1 MDGTAAQG
9 DPVTAPAGMAGE
21 GFGPGEKGLKSG
33 AISYISGVVI
43 AVAST
48 APGYSLAATLGFIV
62 AIGGIGLQAPAVILL
77 AFIPMGCIAAAY
89 NYLNRADPDCGTT
102 FSWVTLALG
111 PRIGWLS
118 GWAVL
123 VADVLVMPSLA
134 SVAGNYSCQL
144 VGIGDPSTLAVTV
157 IGVIWIVVM
166 TAICYIGIELSART
180 QQLLL
185 GMEFLTLALFA
196 VVALVKV
203 YTSDPE
209 GSIHPALSWF
219 NPFDISS
226 TSALASGI
234 LLGIFI
240 YWGWD
245 SAVSVTEET
254 EDGATSSGKAAVVS
268 TFILLGIYVVVA
280 AAAQAFGGT
289 QSLID
294 NQTDVFAPI
303 GEDVLGSPLDK
314 LLIIAVLTSASASTQ
329 TTILPAT
336 RTSLSMA
343 RKGALAKRFGD
354 VHPRYLTPS
363 TSTLWMGGVSTLV
376 FVLLSA
382 LSENLIADAFTSLS
396 LTIAFYYGIT
406 GVACTWF
413 YRRHLF
419 ASVRNF
425 VYLGFLP
432 MLGATILAYVFIKAT
447 IVYKEPDGG
456 AAKAVLGVGSPVV
469 ITFIMLVLGL
479 ALLAYQHARQPRFFT
494 RKPEPVDP
502 EIAATVTD
510 RVPKQEVV
518 A

>member
-1 MDGTAAQG
+1 MSAVSTPSSD
-9 DPVTAPAGMAGE
+9 APAPPA
-21 GFGPGEKGLKSG
+21 LKSG

-62 AIGGIGLQAPAVILL
+62 AVAGIGLQAPAVILL

-89 NYLNRADPDCGTT
+89 NYMNRADPDCGTT

-134 SVAGNYSCQL
+134 SIAGIYSCQL
-144 VGIGDPSTLAVTV
+144 VGIEDPSTLTVTV
-157 IGVIWIVVM
+157 IGVIWIILM

-196 VVALVKV
+196 VVALIKV

-209 GSIHPALSWF
+209 GSIHPSASWF
-219 NPFDISS
+219 NPLEINSAG
-226 TSALASGI
+226 ALAGGI

-245 SAVSVTEET
+245 SAVSVNEET

-268 TFILLGIYVVVA
+268 TFILLGIYVTVA
-280 AAAQAFGGT
+280 AAAQAFGGA

-294 NQTDVFAPI
+294 NQDDVFAPI
-303 GEDVLGSPLDK
+303 AKDVLGSPLDK

-343 RKGALAKRFGD
+343 RKGALAKRFGTI
-354 VHPRYLTPS
+354 HPRYLTPS
-363 TSTLWMGGVSTLV
+363 VSTIWMGAVSTLV
-376 FVLLSA
+376 FVMLSV

-406 GVACTWF
+406 GLACTWF

-419 ASVRNF
+419 ASARNF
-425 VYLGFLP
+425 LYLGFLP
-432 MLGATILAYVFIKAT
+432 MLGAIILGYVFVKAT
-447 IVYKEPDGG
+447 IEYSASDGG
-456 AAKAVLGVGSPVV
+456 YAKAVLGVGSPVV
-469 ITFIMLVLGL
+469 ITIVMIVLGL
-479 ALLAYQHARQPRFFT
+479 ALLAYQHATQPDFFK

-502 EIAATVTD
+502 EIAATVTH
-510 RVPKQEVV
+510 RVARKEV
-518 A
+518 AS

>member
-1 MDGTAAQG
+1 MQTAAG
-9 DPVTAPAGMAGE
+9 APADSA
-21 GFGPGEKGLKSG
+21 PPGLKAG
-33 AISYISGVVI
+33 AISYVSGVVI

-62 AIGGIGLQAPAVILL
+62 AVAGIGLQAPAVILL

-89 NYLNRADPDCGTT
+89 NYMNRADPDCGTT

-134 SVAGNYSCQL
+134 SIAGIYSCQL
-144 VGIGDPSTLAVTV
+144 VGIEDPSTLTVTV
-157 IGVIWIVVM
+157 IGVIWIILM

-203 YTSDPE
+203 YTSDPK
-209 GSIHPALSWF
+209 GSVRPAVSWF
-219 NPFDISS
+219 NPLEINSAG
-226 TSALASGI
+226 ALAGGI

-245 SAVSVTEET
+245 SAVSVNEET
-254 EDGATSSGKAAVVS
+254 QDGATSSGKAAVVS
-268 TFILLGIYVVVA
+268 TFILLGIYVTVA
-280 AAAQAFGGT
+280 AAAQAFGGA

-294 NQTDVFAPI
+294 NQDDVFAPI
-303 GEDVLGSPLDK
+303 AKDVLGSPLDK
-314 LLIIAVLTSASASTQ
+314 LLIVAVLTSASASTQ

-343 RKGALAKRFGD
+343 RKGALAKRFGAI
-354 VHPRYLTPS
+354 HPRYLTPS
-363 TSTLWMGGVSTLV
+363 VSTIWMGAVSTLV
-376 FVLLSA
+376 FVMLSI

-413 YRRHLF
+413 YRRHLL
-419 ASVRNF
+419 ASARNF
-425 VYLGFLP
+425 LYLGFLP
-432 MLGATILAYVFIKAT
+432 MLGAIILGYVFIKAT
-447 IVYKEPDGG
+447 IEYSASDGG
-456 AAKAVLGVGSPVV
+456 YAKAVLGVGSPVV
-469 ITFIMLVLGL
+469 ITIVMIVLGV
-479 ALLAYQHARQPRFFT
+479 ALLVYQHLTQPDFFR

-502 EIAATVTD
+502 EIAATVTH
-510 RVPKQEVV
+510 RIAKEPV

>member
-1 MDGTAAQG
+1 MSAVSSPSSD
-9 DPVTAPAGMAGE
+9 APA
-21 GFGPGEKGLKSG
+21 PPGLKSG

-62 AIGGIGLQAPAVILL
+62 AVAGIGLQAPAVILL

-89 NYLNRADPDCGTT
+89 NYMNRADPDCGTT

-134 SVAGNYSCQL
+134 SIAGIYSCQL
-144 VGIGDPSTLAVTV
+144 VGIEDPSTLTVTV
-157 IGVIWIVVM
+157 IGVIWIILM

-196 VVALVKV
+196 VVALIKV

-209 GSIHPALSWF
+209 GSVHPSVSWF
-219 NPFDISS
+219 NPLEINSAG
-226 TSALASGI
+226 ALAGGI

-245 SAVSVTEET
+245 SAVSVNEET

-268 TFILLGIYVVVA
+268 TFILLGIYVTVA
-280 AAAQAFGGT
+280 AAAQAFGGA

-294 NQTDVFAPI
+294 NQDDVFAPI
-303 GEDVLGSPLDK
+303 AKDVLGSPLDK

-343 RKGALAKRFGD
+343 RKGALAKRFGTI
-354 VHPRYLTPS
+354 HPRYLTPS
-363 TSTLWMGGVSTLV
+363 VSTIWMGAVSTLV

-406 GVACTWF
+406 GLACTWF

-419 ASVRNF
+419 ASARNF
-425 VYLGFLP
+425 LYLGFLP
-432 MLGATILAYVFIKAT
+432 MLGAIILSYVFVKAT
-447 IVYKEPDGG
+447 IEYSASDGG
-456 AAKAVLGVGSPVV
+456 YAKAVFGIGSPVV
-469 ITFIMLVLGL
+469 ITIVMIVLGL
-479 ALLAYQHARQPRFFT
+479 ALLIYQHATQPDFFK

-502 EIAATVTD
+502 EIAATVTH
-510 RVPKQEVV
+510 RIARKE
-518 A
+518 AAS

>member
-1 MDGTAAQG
+1 MATTEPVEAPEGMPGMGFAPG
-9 DPVTAPAGMAGE
+9 D
-21 GFGPGEKGLKSG
+21 KGLKTG
-33 AISYISGVVI
+33 AISYISNVVI

-62 AIGGIGLQAPAVILL
+62 AVAGIGLQAPAVILL

-89 NYLNRADPDCGTT
+89 NYMNRADPDCGTT
-102 FSWVTLALG
+102 FSWVSLALG
-111 PRIGWLS
+111 PRIGWMS

-134 SVAGNYSCQL
+134 QIAGIYSCQL
-144 VGIGDPSTLAVTV
+144 FGFDDPSRLVVTI
-157 IGVIWIVVM
+157 IGVVWIILM

-185 GMEFLTLALFA
+185 GMEFATLALFA
-196 VVALVKV
+196 GVALVKV

-209 GSIHPALSWF
+209 GAIHPALSWF
-219 NPFDISS
+219 NPFAISS
-226 TSALASGI
+226 TSALAGGI

-245 SAVSVTEET
+245 SAVSVNEET

-280 AAAQAFGGT
+280 AAAQAYGGT
-289 QSLID
+289 KSLIA
-294 NQTDVFAPI
+294 NQDDVFAPI
-303 GEDVLGSPLDK
+303 AKSVLGSPLDK

-343 RKGALAKRFGD
+343 RKGALPKTFGA
-354 VHPRYLTPS
+354 VHKRYLTPS
-363 TSTLWMGGVSTLV
+363 VSTIWMGAVSVVV
-376 FVLLSA
+376 FAVLSA
-382 LSENLIADAFTSLS
+382 LSQNLIADAFTSLS

-419 ASVRNF
+419 ASAKNF
-425 VYLGFLP
+425 IYLGILP
-432 MLGATILAYVFIKAT
+432 MLGAVILAYVFVKAT
-447 IVYKEPDGG
+447 FEYSKADGG
-456 AAKAVLGVGSPVV
+456 YAKAVLGVGSPVV
-469 ITFIMLVLGL
+469 ITIIMIVLGL
-479 ALLAYQHARQPRFFT
+479 AFLLWQWMSQPEFFS

-502 EIAATVTD
+502 EIAATVTHKPAAK
-510 RVPKQEVV
+510 VP

>member
-1 MDGTAAQG
+1 MESTAGQTDTVEAPEGMPGLGFAPG
-9 DPVTAPAGMAGE
+9 D
-21 GFGPGEKGLKSG
+21 KGLKTG
-33 AISYISGVVI
+33 AISYISNVVI

-62 AIGGIGLQAPAVILL
+62 AIAGIGLQAPAVILL

-89 NYLNRADPDCGTT
+89 NYMNRADPDCGTT
-102 FSWVTLALG
+102 FSWVTLAMG
-111 PRIGWLS
+111 PRIGWMS

-134 SVAGNYSCQL
+134 QIAGIYSCQL
-144 VGIGDPSTLAVTV
+144 FGFDDPSTIVVTL
-157 IGVIWIVVM
+157 IGVVWIVLM

-185 GMEFLTLALFA
+185 GMEFATLTLFA

-203 YTSDPE
+203 YTSDPD
-209 GSIHPALSWF
+209 GAIHPAFSWF
-219 NPFDISS
+219 NPFEISS
-226 TSALASGI
+226 TGALAGGI

-245 SAVSVTEET
+245 SAVSVNEET

-280 AAAQAFGGT
+280 SAAQAFGGT

-303 GEDVLGSPLDK
+303 AKDVLGSPLDK

-363 TSTLWMGGVSTLV
+363 VSTIWMGAVSALV
-376 FVLLSA
+376 FVALSA

-413 YRRHLF
+413 YRHHLF
-419 ASVRNF
+419 ASVKNF
-425 VYLGFLP
+425 LYLAFLP
-432 MLGATILAYVFIKAT
+432 MLGATILAYVFAKAT
-447 IVYKEPDGG
+447 IEYSASDGG
-456 AAKAVLGVGSPVV
+456 YAKAVFGIGSPVI
-469 ITFIMLVLGL
+469 ITIIMILLGI
-479 ALLAYQHARQPRFFT
+479 ALLVYQHVTQPEFFT
-494 RKPEPVDP
+494 RKTEPVDP
-502 EIAATVTD
+502 EIAATVTH
-510 RVPKQEVV
+510 RIAKG
-518 A
+518 AA

>member
-1 MDGTAAQG
+1 MSAVVDSPS
-9 DPVTAPAGMAGE
+9 DSPAPPA
-21 GFGPGEKGLKSG
+21 LKSG

-62 AIGGIGLQAPAVILL
+62 AVAGIGLQAPAVILL

-89 NYLNRADPDCGTT
+89 NYMNRADPDCGTT

-134 SVAGNYSCQL
+134 SIAGIYSCQL
-144 VGIGDPSTLAVTV
+144 FGYDDPSTFVVTL
-157 IGVIWIVVM
+157 IGVVWIILM
-166 TAICYIGIELSART
+166 TGICYIGIELSART

-185 GMEFLTLALFA
+185 GMEFFTLALFA

-203 YTSDPE
+203 YTSHPE
-209 GSIHPALSWF
+209 GSIHPNVSWI
-219 NPFDISS
+219 NPFEISS
-226 TSALASGI
+226 AGALAGGI

-245 SAVSVTEET
+245 SAVSVNEET

-268 TFILLGIYVVVA
+268 TFILLGIYAFVA
-280 AAAQAFGGT
+280 IAAQAFGGV

-294 NQTDVFAPI
+294 NQDDVFAPI
-303 GEDVLGSPLDK
+303 AASVLGSPLDK

-343 RKGALAKRFGD
+343 RKGALARRFGEI
-354 VHPRYLTPS
+354 HPRYLTPS
-363 TSTLWMGGVSTLV
+363 VSTIWMGAVSVIV
-376 FVLLSA
+376 FVALEA
-382 LSENLIADAFTSLS
+382 LSQNLIADAFTSLS

-413 YRRHLF
+413 YRRHLM
-419 ASVRNF
+419 ASARNF
-425 VYLGFLP
+425 LYLGFLP
-432 MLGATILAYVFIKAT
+432 MLGAVILGYVFVKAT
-447 IVYKEPDGG
+447 IEYSASDGG
-456 AAKAVLGVGSPVV
+456 YAKAVLGVGSPVV
-469 ITFIMLVLGL
+469 ITIIMILLGL
-479 ALLAYQHARQPRFFT
+479 ALLAYQYMTQPEFFK
-494 RKPEPVDP
+494 RKPEAVDP
-502 EIAATVTD
+502 ELAATITD
-510 RVPKQEVV
+510 RVARKEVTPS
-518 A
+518 